1 MQETYN
7 PTNADDW
14 HVCGLVVQG
23 KPEKLLSIQTALLTI
38 EHTEVA
44 AIDEQ
49 TGKLVVVMQSHDE
62 QILLENMEKAKN
74 IDGVLVVSL
83 VYHQQDIQHTQ
94 DQE

>member
-1 MQETYN
+1 MQQIK
-7 PTNADDW
+7 ADDW

-23 KPEKLLSIQTALLTI
+23 KPEKLLSIQTALLAI

-44 AIDEQ
+44 AVDEQ

-62 QILLENMEKAKN
+62 RILLENMEMAKN

-83 VYHQQDIQHTQ
+83 VYHQQDVQHS
-94 DQE
+94 EE